1 MSCPPSPMATTPGE
15 RFPQAL
21 VPSRPHTTGNSG
33 RVRTPSSGR
42 TNRKNIPIGV
52 LKTTGQY
59 ALNQTQSARPCVS
72 SFNPKSQQSLE
83 TVSLLRLKIPESKDW
98 MSEAKS
104 ASFMSPQFDETVL
117 ELAEEKQ
124 KNVQR
129 AYDNYNADKA
139 RRKLQRLVN
148 QKFAGSVDIL
158 FKNADLDK
166 NGVLDFGEFSAI
178 LKRNSLEQF
187 FGRKDQRD
195 IFKAIGDNENEVS
208 FIFLLIFLINSFLLY
223 HFIFAEMFICL
234 AIVQISDLSTCLPFF
249 IIIILMLQVSMDQFV
264 SFLQQN
270 PSNSS
275 NPKVVKQPLIS
286 PTDVLEKKPAHL
298 LGKNTVYIANMNKT
312 QGSDMKFSTSPQE
325 RTVREREREL

>member
-208 FIFLLIFLINSFLLY
+208 SFFFSFFFLSTLFYCIISLL
-223 HFIFAEMFICL
+223 HNCFKMLTIIH
-234 AIVQISDLSTCLPFF
+234 ISDLIHMSTLFHHYYSYAAGEYGSVRFLSPAES
-249 IIIILMLQVSMDQFV
+249 LQ
-264 SFLQQN
+264 
-270 PSNSS
+270 
-275 NPKVVKQPLIS
+275 
-286 PTDVLEKKPAHL
+286 
-298 LGKNTVYIANMNKT
+298 
-312 QGSDMKFSTSPQE
+312 
-325 RTVREREREL
+325 